1 MAKQKKTTKAKKKTK
16 GEDDDGDDDGEWEK
30 QWNTRLAALEERLGP
45 SARNVYHAFLPMEMG
60 GTPDIVY
67 FQKYVPGYTYVT
79 AELTGWQHEQKKN
92 RIGNY
97 ELMIC
102 SRKKSDF
109 AINLIAQLARFTLE
123 SKFNPGDTIDLTG
136 AVPKSSNLAALLL
149 ADPDVTKPRFK
160 LFGKP
165 AHLMLC
171 VGITGDELK
180 FHQKQKGGDGLL
192 KLLKRKKVFPYT
204 EMKRKSVV

>member
-1 MAKQKKTTKAKKKTK
+1 MAKKKIRSK
-16 GEDDDGDDDGEWEK
+16 KKSDENGGDDWEK
-30 QWNTRLAALEERLGP
+30 QWNERLKALEDRLGP
-45 SARNVYHAFLPMEMG
+45 SAKSVYHAFLPMEIG

-67 FQKYVPGYTYVT
+67 FTKYVPGYTYVT

-109 AINLIAQLARFTLE
+109 ALSVITELARYTLE
-123 SKFNPGDTIDLTG
+123 SKFNVGDTIDLAG

-149 ADPDVTKPRFK
+149 AEPDVKNPRFK

-171 VGITGDELK
+171 VGITGEELA

-192 KLLKRKKVFPYT
+192 KLLKQKKVFPYT
-204 EMKRKSVV
+204 DMKRKPVV